1 MTLYT
6 VSITGIVN
14 PIEVYDGL
22 PAVDDYLQAAI
33 GDGADDWRALIV
45 ASNADQRSRILVAAS
60 RFIDSLAWQGVPTVP
75 SVGGTTL
82 QWPRS
87 NIVLGD
93 GTVVDPNSVPAPI
106 AQGVMELCALIADD
120 SSVLSQADSGSNI
133 QSLQGGPARIQFF
146 RPQSPQD
153 GNATVLPVVLNR
165 LVGRYLAGASA
176 AIASA
181 LAGSARSNPVS
192 DFRNCTCRETPCR
205 CGAHGPRDIDWPL

>member
-1 MTLYT
+1 MTLFT
-6 VSITGIVN
+6 VSITGITN

-22 PAVDDYLQAAI
+22 QAVDDYLQAAI
-33 GDGADDWRALIV
+33 GDGADDWRALILAV
-45 ASNADQRSRILVAAS
+45 NADQRSRILVAAT
-60 RFIDSLAWQGVPTVP
+60 RYIDSLAWQGVPTTPAVD
-75 SVGGTTL
+75 GTTL

-87 NIVLGD
+87 KIVLGD
-93 GTVVDPNSVPAPI
+93 GTVVDPNSVPSAI
-106 AQGVMELCALIADD
+106 AQGVAELCALIADD
-120 SSVLSQADSGSNI
+120 SSVISQADAGSNI

-153 GNATVLPVVLNR
+153 GNATMLPTVLNR

-192 DFRNCTCRETPCR
+192 DFSNCTCRENPCR
-205 CGAHGPRDIDWPL
+205 CGAHGRRDVDWPL